1 MQTIDK
7 QSSEYANSNFQH
19 CTYHYTDDKRLT
31 DYDSIKDAFKAGGNY
46 VKDVLIEEIERRQK
60 LIISEPDGI
69 VRETM
74 ISDLLV
80 GLQCTL
86 TCCSYEQVC
95 VAPRFKLKK
104 TCPQTCL

>member
-1 MQTIDK
+1 MTQETQKPQLNKHSVSGSLLNLNKEAEKYSNDNLDLYAID
-7 QSSEYANSNFQH
+7 
-19 CTYHYTDDKRLT
+19 
-31 DYDSIKDAFKAGGNY
+31 IAFEAGGNY

-80 GLQCTL
+80 GLQ
-86 TCCSYEQVC
+86 
-95 VAPRFKLKK
+95 
-104 TCPQTCL
+104 